1 MDILFKGIGLG
12 LLLSVA
18 VGPIVFAILRVS
30 MKLGHKAG
38 YAFIAGVSISDIL
51 LVVMGNLAAELV
63 RTALKFETYIAAGGA
78 LLLILMGAYSL
89 FFGKDPTDEDPQD
102 INITFRRRDLARFSL
117 QGFFMNL
124 INPGPIFFWLT
135 TCTAFAFMPL
145 NDRAILFSACLI
157 TVLLLDIAKVFSAGR
172 IRRLLTPKTIHKIHQ
187 FSALALII
195 FGIVLA
201 AGIFYNRVH
210 H

>member
-1 MDILFKGIGLG
+1 MDVLLKGIGLG

-30 MKLGHKAG
+30 MKLGHRAG
-38 YAFIAGVSISDIL
+38 YAFVAGVSVSDIL

-63 RTALKFETYIAAGGA
+63 RTVLKFEVWIAAGGA
-78 LLLILMGAYSL
+78 LILIAMGTYSL
-89 FFGKDPTDEDPQD
+89 IFGKDPKDDNPQD
-102 INITFRRRDLARFSL
+102 LNITFRRRDLARFSL

-124 INPGPIFFWLT
+124 INPGPVFFWLT

-145 NDRAILFSACLI
+145 NYRAILFSACLA

-187 FSALALII
+187 FSAVALIV
-195 FGIVLA
+195 FGIALA
-201 AGIFYNRVH
+201 VGIWYQRSSH
-210 H
+210 

>member
-51 LVVMGNLAAELV
+51 LVVMGNLAAEFV